1 MFFHELIKIWLKEE
15 KHSHLKS
22 FSIMYTRYFG
32 LHEKPFAISPT
43 PRYLYMSE
51 LHREALA
58 HLLYGIDSDGC
69 IILLTG
75 DVGTG
80 KTTVCR
86 FLFEQ
91 LPKTTDTAIILNPKL
106 TAKELL
112 VTICDELEIAD
123 KVDGI
128 STKTYIDAI
137 NNHLLSAHGKGQTTV
152 VFIDEAQNLNVG
164 VLEQLRLLTNLETD
178 KHKLLKIVL
187 IGQPELRAQL
197 ERPEATQIN
206 QRVTSRY
213 HLQPLNKADVLA
225 YIQHRLE
232 VAGGGKTKF
241 FTERALKRIYLLSKG
256 IPRLI
261 NIICDRALLGA
272 YAENKHCVD
281 IKIVNQ
287 AALEVLGRSGFIQ
300 ANRNIFHTIFSSKSL
315 LTIVILLLLALATS
329 LLFVTYQNYSRET
342 SIPKQSQPTV
352 KGPHSQET
360 GKTSASLNK
369 KNTTPPKEI
378 TDPPQDTKAPAAEV
392 DISPKTIISITPKQ
406 IL

>member
-1 MFFHELIKIWLKEE
+1 
-15 KHSHLKS
+15 
-22 FSIMYTRYFG
+22 MYIRYFG
-32 LHEKPFAISPT
+32 LLEKPFAIAPS

-86 FLFEQ
+86 FLLEQ
-91 LPKTTDTAIILNPKL
+91 LPKTTDSAIILNPKL
-106 TAKELL
+106 TARELL
-112 VTICDELEIAD
+112 QTICDELEISPHME
-123 KVDGI
+123 GT
-128 STKTYIDAI
+128 STKSYIDAI
-137 NNHLLSAHGKGQTTV
+137 NHHLLSSHSQGRTTV

-187 IGQPELRAQL
+187 LGQTELRTQL

-213 HLQPLNKADVLA
+213 HLQPLNKKDVYA
-225 YIQHRLE
+225 YIEHRLE
-232 VAGGGKTKF
+232 VAGSGKNNF
-241 FTERALKRIYLLSKG
+241 FSSGAIKRIFHLSKG

-261 NIICDRALLGA
+261 NMICDRALLGA
-272 YAENKHCVD
+272 YAENRHRVD
-281 IKIVNQ
+281 REIVNK
-287 AALEVLGRSGFIQ
+287 AALEVLGKSGYSQ
-300 ANRNIFHTIFSSKSL
+300 ASMGIFHKLFSAKSL
-315 LTIVILLLLALATS
+315 LGLLLVLALALSTS
-329 LLFVTYQNYSRET
+329 FFFVTYQNDTNQEDSLQQPPQKTKRPPPEKAK
-342 SIPKQSQPTV
+342 SPIEKKIEESLSSAKKDIPVSPKEPEPSANTEDTV
-352 KGPHSQET
+352 K
-360 GKTSASLNK
+360 KTTIKIA
-369 KNTTPPKEI
+369 P
-378 TDPPQDTKAPAAEV
+378 TK
-392 DISPKTIISITPKQ
+392 